1 MVIFVAIAFLLFG
14 MVGLLRSDT
23 VGGLV
28 VAGVVFVGGG
38 LVLAR
43 FAWRLYRG
51 TPGAWRMGEGRTPD
65 EVRAMSRE
73 LARQQWL
80 TAARFLVVLTGLYLL
95 IALLLSSRDAAL
107 GAASL
112 SAITAGGL
120 GLLSWWQGT
129 RDGG

>member
-1 MVIFVAIAFLLFG
+1 

-38 LVLAR
+38 LVAGPVRLAALPR
-43 FAWRLYRG
+43 HAGRLADGRG
-51 TPGAWRMGEGRTPD
+51 SPPD